1 MNVFF
6 LQLFEQSLC
15 SRIWLAIVGCY
26 AVSSQ
31 SFMCLYLYLLLV
43 SLMMPFLHYHYSFEA
58 KEKEIQLERQT
69 LSDRQKV
76 MQQTQERLLDAQ
88 ALLNQR
94 EEYVLLKTQEFKRYE
109 KELDDLKSSIAQE
122 RLALGEEKISLEL
135 RDSSLSAREEVNLID
150 HVSMLGCI
158 IFLLKQKITHALHF
172 ASTGCYQKRM

>member
-109 KELDDLKSSIAQE
+109 KELDE